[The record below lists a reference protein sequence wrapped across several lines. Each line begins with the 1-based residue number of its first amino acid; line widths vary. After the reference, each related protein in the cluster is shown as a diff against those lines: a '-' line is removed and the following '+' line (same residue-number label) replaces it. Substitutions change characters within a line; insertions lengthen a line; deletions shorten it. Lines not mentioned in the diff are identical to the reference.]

1 MNYLVKDLKELS
13 RRLMT
18 EKGQNYLDTRAYL
31 LSVMKSAKQ
40 EDLIGALPKLDYH
53 ELKYVV
59 ATGVPGRAMHA
70 AHEILHV
77 RKDEL
82 DKMVSE
88 QVGKVRVE
96 YEDETVEEDEDNE
109 LETVGASESG

>member
-1 MNYLVKDLKELS
+1 MNFLVKDLKELS

-59 ATGVPGRAMHA
+59 ATGVPGHAMHA
-70 AHEILHV
+70 AHEILHLRKEELDKLV
-77 RKDEL
+77 HDQVGKIEVEYDDETVQEDKKDEL
-82 DKMVSE
+82 E
-88 QVGKVRVE
+88 AVR
-96 YEDETVEEDEDNE
+96 TP
-109 LETVGASESG
+109 ESG